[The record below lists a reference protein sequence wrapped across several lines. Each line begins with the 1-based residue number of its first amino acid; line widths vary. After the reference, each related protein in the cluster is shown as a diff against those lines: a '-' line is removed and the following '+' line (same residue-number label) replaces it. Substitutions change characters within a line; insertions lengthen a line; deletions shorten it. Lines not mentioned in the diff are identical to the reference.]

1 MAEAPL
7 QPQVF
12 LFDATSFAH
21 QHLAIICH
29 LSPRLFTSQALSGWM
44 GTDAHFQVSPEI
56 FDWVQ
61 VQAVAGPLKDIHRV
75 VYNVSPS
82 VVFSDLHM

>member
-1 MAEAPL
+1 VDGA
-7 QPQVF
+7 
-12 LFDATSFAH
+12 
-21 QHLAIICH
+21 
-29 LSPRLFTSQALSGWM
+29 
-44 GTDAHFQVSPEI
+44 DAHFQVSPEI